1 MNRITLTSKFGIPKV
16 MIFLKI
22 IFCVLYGR
30 LQIVLAIVVILK
42 DRNLL
47 TSLVISAITNLNKV
61 FKIHLI
67 LCALAVYMKNQKQIF
82 FFIAPHSLLKG
93 LAFLSKI
100 KEIYSNLL

>member
-1 MNRITLTSKFGIPKV
+1 

-22 IFCVLYGR
+22 IFCILYGH

-47 TSLVISAITNLNKV
+47 TSLVISALTNLNKV

-67 LCALAVYMKNQKQIF
+67 LCALAVYMKNQIQIF
-82 FFIAPHSLLKG
+82 FFTAPHSLLKG

-100 KEIYSNLL
+100 KEIYSNL